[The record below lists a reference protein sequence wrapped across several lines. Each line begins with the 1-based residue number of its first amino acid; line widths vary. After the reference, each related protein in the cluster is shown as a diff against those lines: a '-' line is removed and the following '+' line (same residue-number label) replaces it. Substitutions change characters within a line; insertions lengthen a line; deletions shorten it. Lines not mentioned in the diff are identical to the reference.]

1 MDQANAALTLSVIGL
16 VPTIYG
22 AALPPLAIVRAG
34 EGGHLVDAERM
45 ATLTAAAVVC
55 VAASVT
61 KSPEVLAVGTIMVI
75 AYAAAYRTAARSG
88 AQYAE

>member
-1 MDQANAALTLSVIGL
+1 MDQAHAALALSVVGL

-22 AALPPLAIVRAG
+22 AALPPLAMVRAG

-55 VAASVT
+55 MAAAVT
-61 KSPEVLAVGTIMVI
+61 RSTDVLAIGAVMVI
-75 AYAAAYRTAARSG
+75 AYAAAYRTAARSE
-88 AQYAE
+88 AQSA

>member
-1 MDQANAALTLSVIGL
+1 MDQAHAVLTLSVMSL
-16 VPTIYG
+16 VPTIYA
-22 AALPPLAIVRAG
+22 AALPPLAMVRAG

-61 KSPEVLAVGTIMVI
+61 KSPEVLAVGAVMVI
-75 AYAAAYRTAARSG
+75 GYAAAYRTAARSG
-88 AQYAE
+88 AQQ